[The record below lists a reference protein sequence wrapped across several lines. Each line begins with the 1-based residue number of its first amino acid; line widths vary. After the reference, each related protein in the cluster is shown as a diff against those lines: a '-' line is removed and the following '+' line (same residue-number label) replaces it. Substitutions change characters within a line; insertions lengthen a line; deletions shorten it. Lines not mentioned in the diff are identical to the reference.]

1 MSRRPS
7 TQEPVLLGGATGL
20 IGGLALTLLSQS
32 RRPVLAPT
40 RRALTN
46 TSAHLQSIVADL
58 SDPAGDAALAGQLR
72 TAASGPLGAY
82 LCCLGTTL
90 KAAGSRAA
98 FEAVDHGLVLRLARI
113 ARELGA
119 HQAILVSSVGADPD
133 SGNFY
138 LSVKGRAERDL
149 QALGFAQVDILRP
162 GLLIGPRAEHRP
174 GEALA
179 QRFAPLFNPLLV
191 GPLARYSS
199 IPAASVARAAVALI
213 GRPGAGVEL
222 HEYRELRALAGA

>member
-98 FEAVDHGLVLRLARI
+98 FEAVDHGLVLRWRGSRVSSARI
-113 ARELGA
+113 R
-119 HQAILVSSVGADPD
+119 Q
-133 SGNFY
+133 FWC
-138 LSVKGRAERDL
+138 
-149 QALGFAQVDILRP
+149 RP
-162 GLLIGPRAEHRP
+162 
-174 GEALA
+174 
-179 QRFAPLFNPLLV
+179 
-191 GPLARYSS
+191 S
-199 IPAASVARAAVALI
+199 ALI
-213 GRPGAGVEL
+213 QIPETSTCP
-222 HEYRELRALAGA
+222 